1 MGTQVVA
8 RGSLMSATGVGNGRI
23 RRARSR
29 VLSRAGAS
37 RRLHEEGR
45 ASSGRAPQGQRASGG
60 ARSSVCLTDQMNWSQ
75 KHVSCNV
82 PHGGIWGERPRFP
95 RFEYGATTEVGT
107 RSEFTYDR
115 WWVLVGLQQAVGP
128 AWNLRRLV
136 CDWATFWS
144 RALLFAGRLYKVHAI
159 QTRFLYFTYKS
170 SSYLTVF
177 LPYFPLLVPS
187 EFLVFLVGVEVYI
200 PIYYGELCA
209 YL

>member
-1 MGTQVVA
+1 
-8 RGSLMSATGVGNGRI
+8 MSATGVGNGRI

-170 SSYLTVF
+170 SSYLTITWYVSREKVDA
-177 LPYFPLLVPS
+177 LRVRRASRALQRPPPESGYIDR
-187 EFLVFLVGVEVYI
+187 EVNSFRTR
-200 PIYYGELCA
+200 A
-209 YL
+209 H